1 MASIQKRGPAK
12 YRVRYRGPDKA
23 QRSKT
28 FARKS
33 DAERF
38 RSSVETDINRG
49 AWIDP
54 DRGRKSFASYSE
66 IWLTTLDSKP
76 STRASYESI
85 LSKWLLPEFG
95 NLPVERIDW
104 SRIEAF
110 KSKLLGM
117 GKSARTIK
125 NILNALKPIL
135 STAVRDGA
143 LFANPAREVKI
154 PDADQMPRS
163 QYIPAGEIVSLTA
176 SMEKKDGLLVIFAA
190 FTGLR
195 AGECGGL
202 RVGDIDFLG
211 RKILVQRSVCE
222 AHGRIQFTTPKSNKA
237 RSVPVPQFLI
247 DLLAEH
253 LAKRGVAAD
262 PTAQVFTSR
271 NGEIYRHSNFY
282 KRIFK
287 PAVEAHGLEGFRFH
301 DLRHSYAA
309 LLIQQGAHPRAIMER
324 LGHSSI
330 QVTINTYGH
339 LFPSLDEALT
349 DGLEAQ
355 FQEAKL
361 KAVWPECGLSTVSRS
376 A

>member
-1 MASIQKRGPAK
+1 MASLLL
-12 YRVRYRGPDKA
+12 
-23 QRSKT
+23 RSVLL
-28 FARKS
+28 
-33 DAERF
+33 
-38 RSSVETDINRG
+38 RS
-49 AWIDP
+49 
-54 DRGRKSFASYSE
+54 
-66 IWLTTLDSKP
+66 
-76 STRASYESI
+76 
-85 LSKWLLPEFG
+85 
-95 NLPVERIDW
+95 
-104 SRIEAF
+104 
-110 KSKLLGM
+110 
-117 GKSARTIK
+117 
-125 NILNALKPIL
+125 
-135 STAVRDGA
+135 
-143 LFANPAREVKI
+143 
-154 PDADQMPRS
+154 
-163 QYIPAGEIVSLTA
+163 
-176 SMEKKDGLLVIFAA
+176 
-190 FTGLR
+190 GLR

-271 NGEIYRHSNFY
+271 NGGIYRHSNFY